1 MSFSQ
6 PSRQRLAPTL
16 QLAGFVDILFLL
28 LVFFLTASVFR
39 EQERQVPISLYE
51 AESAEL
57 SPEVGTQL
65 VVTTTGDGQVFL
77 GPREVTL
84 GELRA
89 ALTELA
95 ERFPDESLVI
105 RSDVE
110 SRVGLFAR
118 VTDIARSAGIADV
131 QFATSGRIAD
141 EEGTGGGGGRGGTDA
156 SSEGPPASAE
166 P

>member
-57 SPEVGTQL
+57 SSEAGTQL
-65 VVTTTGDGQVFL
+65 VVTTTDNGQVFL

-89 ALTELA
+89 ALTDLA

-110 SRVGLFAR
+110 SQVGLFAR

-131 QFATSGRIAD
+131 QFATRGRIAG
-141 EEGTGGGGGRGGTDA
+141 EEREGGGRENGGVRT
-156 SSEGPPASAE
+156 SSEGPPASSE

>member
-6 PSRQRLAPTL
+6 PSRQRLAPAL

-51 AESAEL
+51 AETAEL
-57 SPEVGTQL
+57 SPEAGTQL
-65 VVTTTGDGQVFL
+65 VVTTTDDGEVYL
-77 GPREVTL
+77 GPRRVSL
-84 GELRA
+84 AELQN
-89 ALTELA
+89 ALTDLA

-118 VTDIARSAGIADV
+118 VTDIARAAGIADV
-131 QFATSGRIAD
+131 RFATSGRIT
-141 EEGTGGGGGRGGTDA
+141 EGETGGEAADNG
-156 SSEGPPASAE
+156 E

>member
-6 PSRQRLAPTL
+6 PSRQRLAPAL

-51 AESAEL
+51 AETAEL
-57 SPEVGTQL
+57 SAEAGTQL
-65 VVTTTGDGQVFL
+65 IVTTSEGGEVFL
-77 GPREVTL
+77 GPRKVTL
-84 GELRA
+84 AELRS
-89 ALTELA
+89 ALTDLA

-110 SRVGLFAR
+110 SRVGLFAE
-118 VTDIARSAGIADV
+118 VTDIARAAGITDV
-131 QFATSGRIAD
+131 QFATRGGVAD
-141 EEGTGGGGGRGGTDA
+141 GDGGGDAGGGGA
-156 SSEGPPASAE
+156 AEAASEGPPAPAE

>member
-6 PSRQRLAPTL
+6 PSRHRLAPAL

-51 AESAEL
+51 AETAEL
-57 SPEVGTQL
+57 SPEAGTQL
-65 VVTTTGDGQVFL
+65 VVTTTDDGEVFL
-77 GPREVTL
+77 GPRRVSL
-84 GELRA
+84 AELSG
-89 ALTELA
+89 ALTDLA

-131 QFATSGRIAD
+131 QFATRGRIAD
-141 EEGTGGGGGRGGTDA
+141 EEGTGGGGGNGAADA
-156 SSEGPPASAE
+156 ASEGPPASAE